1 MEKSK
6 NPIDLVYFG
15 YDTPGE
21 ESETAQ
27 KEEKEFMETLK
38 ERFPSVTFKD
48 AYDEI
53 KGFRREVFLDD
64 ELKEQYFTWIFGWGW
79 HHYSLMLTIMMSNID
94 GSNEAEKYIDMA
106 ILEISD
112 EERKKISEQ
121 HKQLEKVAREKK
133 EELKIGLK
141 KPEEKKKTTE

>member
-1 MEKSK
+1 MEENKK
-6 NPIDLVYFG
+6 PIDLVYFG
-15 YDTPGE
+15 YDNPGE

-48 AYDEI
+48 AYDQI

-79 HHYSLMLTIMMSNID
+79 HHYSLMLSIMMANID
-94 GSNEAEKYIDMA
+94 GSNESEKYLDMA
-106 ILEISD
+106 ILEYPQNF
-112 EERKKISEQ
+112 KSESN
-121 HKQLEKVAREKK
+121 E
-133 EELKIGLK
+133 
-141 KPEEKKKTTE
+141 